1 MKLDTRKFKSQPF
14 AHQLEGIEALVKN
27 KAFALFDEMGAG
39 KSKQVIDAACV
50 LAERGEIDTVIVV
63 APAAVRSV
71 WLDKDFGEIKK
82 HSWGDTHVIEYHA
95 NGFQFKWSTYDMRDE
110 DEITWIITNYEFLRS
125 IKNLSTLTKKVHN
138 LNVMLVLDESSY
150 LKSRTAQQTK
160 AIRDLRGH
168 CDRCVLL
175 NGTPVTNSPLDIWS
189 QFQILDPKILSNRY
203 NDNFYHFRSEYAVM
217 RSGRSGGRSFQKC
230 VSFKNLDKL
239 SKLTK
244 PYVLRRLKKDCL
256 DLPEKLY
263 TVREV
268 PLTNESWER
277 YKTLRAE
284 ALVELGDG
292 EMQLEPNAGVRL
304 MRLAQLTSGHLGQSN
319 ASITGLC
326 TTCDT
331 NHREPQDHPFFS
343 EFQENFTLDVSSE
356 KLDWCVKYLTEEC
369 TARAVIVWCRWRRE
383 RERLYAELLDRK
395 DIFPSMIFGGQSNE
409 HRRLS
414 IEGFLK
420 DMACRKVMIAQ
431 PHAGG
436 FGLNLQVA
444 TEAIYLSNDYSL
456 GVRLQSEDRCH
467 RPGQTSNVL
476 YTDVIAVG
484 PKGQQ
489 TIDHLITK
497 ALRSKEDL
505 SRMTCARWRRELEE

>member
-1 MKLDTRKFKSQPF
+1 MKFDTRKFKSQPF
-14 AHQLEGIEALVKN
+14 AHQLEGIEALIKN

-95 NGFQFKWSTYDMRDE
+95 NGFQFKWNTYDMRDE
-110 DEITWIITNYEFLRS
+110 DEITWIVTNYEFLRS

-175 NGTPVTNSPLDIWS
+175 NGTPVTNNPLDIWS

-217 RSGRSGGRSFQKC
+217 RSERFGGRSFQKC

-284 ALVELGDG
+284 ALIELDDG

-304 MRLAQLTSGHLGQSN
+304 MRLAQLTSGHLGGGTSSVDATEEAQNPHCQVIDSGER
-319 ASITGLC
+319 SITDL
-326 TTCDT
+326 
-331 NHREPQDHPFFS
+331 
-343 EFQENFTLDVSSE
+343 SSE

-383 RERLYAELLDRK
+383 RERLSKMLCSTGKVFVFEIY
-395 DIFPSMIFGGQSNE
+395 GGQSKAE
-409 HRRLS
+409 REDAIR
-414 IEGFLK
+414 GFQER
-420 DMACRKVMIAQ
+420 MAIPAIMIAQ